1 MANNRVELLGHLG
14 ADPKKIE
21 KEGKS
26 FIALAVATADA
37 YPVKDGEETTWKERG
52 TVWHDVLIF
61 KPVTMNFARD
71 LKKGDRV
78 QLTGELSY
86 RSFEDTHGYQRKQAT
101 IIGTYVEKVHYEKQ
115 ERMDYATAVD
125 EAFREGE

>member
-21 KEGKS
+21 KDGKS
-26 FIALAVATADA
+26 FIALAIATADA

-86 RSFEDTHGYQRKQAT
+86 RVFEDAQGIKRKQAT
-101 IIGTYVEKVHYEKQ
+101 IIGTYVEKIQYEKQ
-115 ERMDYATAVD
+115 ERLDYSAAAD
-125 EAFREGE
+125 EAFQ